1 MYIVDTSIRLLR
13 DHDEDYKNCWG
24 MWIIFQRSAAINC
37 PPPQWK
43 KIIKSKKLIFAI
55 CQIDLTWL
63 VPVILLHVH
72 VLECKGSSRLH
83 FVLLIYFNRFFFL
96 LHNIKRCFIVPH
108 ILRYEIIRSIQFP
121 PMNVPCAFTDN
132 KMAFLFL
139 ICWVCHAE
147 WTMRV
152 MCGVVIFKEFLI
164 ILIKINDKFNVD
176 SSFK

>member
-1 MYIVDTSIRLLR
+1 
-13 DHDEDYKNCWG
+13 
-24 MWIIFQRSAAINC
+24 MWIIFSTLSNYLKLSAASV
-37 PPPQWK
+37 K
-43 KIIKSKKLIFAI
+43 KNQIKSKKLISAFW
-55 CQIDLTWL
+55 QIDLTWL
-63 VPVILLHVH
+63 VPVILIH
-72 VLECKGSSRLH
+72 VLECKGISRLH

-152 MCGVVIFKEFLI
+152 MCGVVNF
-164 ILIKINDKFNVD
+164 
-176 SSFK
+176 

>member
-1 MYIVDTSIRLLR
+1 
-13 DHDEDYKNCWG
+13 

-43 KIIKSKKLIFAI
+43 KNQIKSKKLISAI

-63 VPVILLHVH
+63 VPVILLHV
-72 VLECKGSSRLH
+72 LECIGISRLH

-108 ILRYEIIRSIQFP
+108 ILRYEIICSIQFP

-132 KMAFLFL
+132 KMAFFNFDMLSLSRWMNYARYVWGGDFL
-139 ICWVCHAE
+139 
-147 WTMRV
+147 RV
-152 MCGVVIFKEFLI
+152 S
-164 ILIKINDKFNVD
+164 NN
-176 SSFK
+176 SY